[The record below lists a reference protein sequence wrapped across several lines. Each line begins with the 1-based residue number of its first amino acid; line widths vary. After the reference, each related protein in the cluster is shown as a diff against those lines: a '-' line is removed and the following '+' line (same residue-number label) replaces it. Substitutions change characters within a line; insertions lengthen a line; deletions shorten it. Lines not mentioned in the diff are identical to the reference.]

1 MNQLLFAT
9 NNRHKI
15 DEINAAIGHLVQ
27 VIGLKDAGI
36 HVDIPEP
43 HPTLEQNA
51 TAKSSA
57 IAVLTGRN
65 CFSEDSGLE
74 VPALNN
80 EPGVRSARYA
90 GDGGS
95 SENNIDKVL
104 QKLKGKPDR
113 SARFRTVISLI
124 WQNDQLLFEGVC
136 EGSITEFRRGT
147 SGFGYDS
154 IFLPSGYTKSFGEM
168 DLEEKN
174 RISHRRKAAD
184 KLVLFLQQHGGTS
197 GFIKPLLY

>member
-36 HVDIPEP
+36 NADIPEP

-57 IAVLTGRN
+57 IAALTGRN

-74 VPALNN
+74 VSALNN

-90 GDGGS
+90 GEGGS
-95 SENNIDKVL
+95 DENNIDKVL
-104 QKLKGKPDR
+104 QKLQGKPDR

-124 WQNDQLLFEGVC
+124 WQNDQFLFEGVC
-136 EGSITEFRRGT
+136 EGSITEFRRGI

-154 IFLPSGYTKSFGEM
+154 IFLPSGYIKSFGEM
-168 DLEEKN
+168 NLEEKN
-174 RISHRRKAAD
+174 RISHRIKAAD
-184 KLVLFLQQHGGTS
+184 KLVLFLQQHGGTF
-197 GFIKPLLY
+197 GFIKPPLY